1 MWASFRIFA
10 KTKPYNMKKEFG
22 KWLMDIAKYVTTA
35 VLLSSI
41 FANIERTWSL
51 LLFAVICIVLTLALG
66 LWLVRDQKEGE

>member
-1 MWASFRIFA
+1 
-10 KTKPYNMKKEFG
+10 MKKEFG

-41 FANIERTWSL
+41 FANIVRTWSL

-66 LWLVRDQKEGE
+66 LWLVRDKKEGE

>member
-1 MWASFRIFA
+1 
-10 KTKPYNMKKEFG
+10 MKKEFG
-22 KWLMDIAKYVTTA
+22 KWLMDIDKYVTTA

>member
-1 MWASFRIFA
+1 
-10 KTKPYNMKKEFG
+10 MKKEFG

-51 LLFAVICIVLTLALG
+51 LLFVVICIVLTLALG

>member
-1 MWASFRIFA
+1 
-10 KTKPYNMKKEFG
+10 MKKEFG

-66 LWLVRDQKEGE
+66 LWLVRDQKGRRIIYVKS

>member
-1 MWASFRIFA
+1 
-10 KTKPYNMKKEFG
+10 MKKEFG

-66 LWLVRDQKEGE
+66 LWLLRDKKEGE